1 MEIKQTTDIPEL
13 LRELGIKYDP
23 DRLAEVLKS
32 RRGQVRSRAVQVTAT
47 VGAFVA
53 RILKVRAVHSA
64 HLAADTLGAPNE
76 LPACACALL
85 DLPQEHSCLSWCLC
99 RLDTSQLTASDTPK
113 WYPEQN
119 SPSDNIVSFAAA

>member
-1 MEIKQTTDIPEL
+1 MDIKQNTDIPEL

-64 HLAADTLGAPNE
+64 HFAVDTLGAPNE
-76 LPACACALL
+76 LPACANALP
-85 DLPQEHSCLSWCLC
+85 DLPQEHSCLCWCLC
-99 RLDTSQLTASDTPK
+99 RLDTSHLTASGTLTWPNLT
-113 WYPEQN
+113 W
-119 SPSDNIVSFAAA
+119 

>member
-53 RILKVRAVHSA
+53 RILKVCAVRSA
-64 HLAADTLGAPNE
+64 HFVSRMFGAPSL
-76 LPACACALL
+76 LPACGWALL
-85 DLPQEHSCLSWCLC
+85 DLSQGHSCLFWCLC
-99 RLDTSQLTASDTPK
+99 RLDTSHLTAFDIPK
-113 WYPEQN
+113 
-119 SPSDNIVSFAAA
+119 

>member
-1 MEIKQTTDIPEL
+1 MDIKQNTDIPEL

-53 RILKVRAVHSA
+53 RILKVCAARSA
-64 HLAADTLGAPNE
+64 HFAADTLGPLHL
-76 LPACACALL
+76 LPACACALR
-85 DLPQEHSCLSWCLC
+85 DLPQEQFCLCWCLC
-99 RLDTSQLTASDTPK
+99 RCDTTQLTACDTS
-113 WYPEQN
+113 N
-119 SPSDNIVSFAAA
+119 R

>member
-1 MEIKQTTDIPEL
+1 MEIKQNTDIPEL

-53 RILKVRAVHSA
+53 RILKVCAVHPA
-64 HLAADTLGAPNE
+64 HFAAGILGAP
-76 LPACACALL
+76 
-85 DLPQEHSCLSWCLC
+85 SMCLW
-99 RLDTSQLTASDTPK
+99 
-113 WYPEQN
+113 
-119 SPSDNIVSFAAA
+119 AA